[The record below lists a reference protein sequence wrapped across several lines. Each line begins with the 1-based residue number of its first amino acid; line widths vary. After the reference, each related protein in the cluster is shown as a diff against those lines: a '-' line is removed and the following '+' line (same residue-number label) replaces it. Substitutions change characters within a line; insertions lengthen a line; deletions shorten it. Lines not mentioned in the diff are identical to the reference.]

1 MSADVPA
8 LKVSIRNE
16 LRAKANSAPAAER
29 AACSAKLCA
38 LLQVQPIW
46 QKARSVLFYFP
57 MALEPDIW
65 PLLGQALTSGKRILL
80 PRFVSQQNDYE
91 VREIHDEIADLE
103 TGQFHIREP
112 KVHCS
117 VFPLNQLDLALV
129 PGLGF
134 DLNGGR
140 LGRGQGYYDRMLAR
154 VSGHKCGVAF
164 DWQMVKE
171 IPWEPHDIRLNS
183 ILMPARWQ
191 IVIS

>member
-1 MSADVPA
+1 MSADVHA
-8 LKVSIRNE
+8 LKVTIRNQ
-16 LRAKANSAPAAER
+16 LRAKSKSVPASER

-38 LLQVQPIW
+38 LLQAQLFW

-65 PLLGQALTSGKRILL
+65 PLLDLALAAGKRILL

-91 VREIHDEIADLE
+91 VREIHDELADLE
-103 TGQFHIREP
+103 TGQFHITEP

-140 LGRGQGYYDRMLAR
+140 LGRGQGYYDRLLAR

-164 DWQMVKE
+164 DWQLVKE
-171 IPWEPHDIRLNS
+171 IPWEPHDIRVNS
-183 ILMPARWQ
+183 ILTPTRWQ
-191 IVIS
+191 IVVS